1 MFVIQIE
8 NSFEEDIGYNLKVF
22 RRKDHFLVVC
32 QYQDKFNAF
41 VVYFTQDNAIKTI
54 DPQ

>member
-1 MFVIQIE
+1 MLVIQIE
-8 NSFEEDIGYNLKVF
+8 NSFEEDISYNLSVY

-32 QYQDKFNAF
+32 QYRDKFNAF
-41 VVYFTQDNAIKTI
+41 VLYFTKNNAIKTI